1 MASLNKVIL
10 IGNVGQDPDVRY
22 SQSGTAVARFS
33 LATNEK
39 WTSRGSNEPQE
50 HTEWH
55 NVVCFGSLA
64 ERAKEW
70 VTKGRQLYI
79 EGRLRTNSWTDV
91 NGIKHTRTE
100 VHARE
105 MLLLG
110 GRREEGGGNA
120 TRRSPAKPK
129 SSDED
134 DVIDLGGDD
143 FSVDDLGPAVEMD
156 DLSLTPD
163 D

>member
-1 MASLNKVIL
+1 MASLNKVLL

-22 SQSGTAVARFS
+22 SQSGTAVARLR
-33 LATNEK
+33 LATTER
-39 WTSRGSNEPQE
+39 WTARGSNERQE

-55 NVVCFGSLA
+55 TIVCFGSLA

-79 EGRLRTNSWTDV
+79 EGRLRTSSWTDV

-100 VHARE
+100 IHARE
-105 MLLLG
+105 MLFL
-110 GRREEGGGNA
+110 GRRDDEGA
-120 TRRSPAKPK
+120 PRRDSAKPQEK
-129 SSDED
+129 SGGED
-134 DVIDLGGDD
+134 DVIDLGTGD